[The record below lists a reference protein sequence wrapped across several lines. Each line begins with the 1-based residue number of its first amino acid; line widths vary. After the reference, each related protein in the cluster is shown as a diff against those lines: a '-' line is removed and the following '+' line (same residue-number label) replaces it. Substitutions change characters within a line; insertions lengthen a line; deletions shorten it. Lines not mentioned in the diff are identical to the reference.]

1 MRPLSFIFPAIS
13 SADMDKGFI
22 ESIRATTITVSSNLP
37 WQLTVR
43 SEDQDMGKVEDYIK
57 PLSDFLWSKSSDTQY
72 TMISTESGLVDSS
85 ANYADNREIEL
96 NYKMLVGWTRD
107 KPGSYGLTLRFTKGR
122 EHGAWGMGKRPL
134 AFRHMP
140 LTIDYLRAHS
150 WVGGPKFS
158 NERRTSNVEWEKM
171 KYGKR

>member
-1 MRPLSFIFPAIS
+1 MKGNNWRPGFLAFFTAIVFCLPNSILADEASRVSVGVTVPTIQAMTMRPLSFIFPAIS

-57 PLSDFLWSKSSDTQY
+57 PLSDFLWSKSSDAQY

-107 KPGSYGLTLRFTKGR
+107 KPGSYGLTLRFTLSTL
-122 EHGAWGMGKRPL
+122 E
-134 AFRHMP
+134 
-140 LTIDYLRAHS
+140 
-150 WVGGPKFS
+150 
-158 NERRTSNVEWEKM
+158 
-171 KYGKR
+171 